1 MKVPATRKPIH
12 PSKKPSTLLGFLL
25 AGVVAL
31 SLAFLAWQFLA
42 PKGAWGTLKAEQILT
57 VVGVLAAVCGWL
69 IAGIINL
76 RNSIRQHTISTLL
89 QSRLSATY
97 MQYADKLSK
106 HYGDYEARKRADPDL
121 EENATDNADILALR
135 YILNYFEFIAI
146 GIKRG
151 DLDEGMLRDS
161 LRGILLKNVSMSM
174 PWICAEQRQSARLY
188 ENLLWLHGRWKP
200 ED

>member
-1 MKVPATRKPIH
+1 MKAQATRKTLR
-12 PSKKPSTLLGFLL
+12 PSRKPSTLLGFLL
-25 AGVVAL
+25 WVVVIL
-31 SLAFLAWQFLA
+31 LVIFLQWQIFS
-42 PKGAWGTLKAEQILT
+42 PKGEWGKLKAEQILAA
-57 VVGVLAAVCGWL
+57 VGVMAAVCGWL

-106 HYGDYEARKRADPDL
+106 HYGEYEARKKSNPALR
-121 EENATDNADILALR
+121 ENATDNVDILALR

-151 DLDEGMLRDS
+151 DLDEDMLRDS
-161 LRGILLKNVSMSM
+161 LRGILLKNVAISR
-174 PWICAEQRQSARLY
+174 PWIMLERVQNRNLY
-188 ENLLWLHGRWKP
+188 ENLLWLHDRWKA
-200 ED
+200 DL

>member
-1 MKVPATRKPIH
+1 MKVPATRKPLH

-25 AGVVAL
+25 MAVVAV
-31 SLAFLAWQFLA
+31 SLLFMGWQFLA
-42 PKGAWGTLKAEQILT
+42 PKGTWGTLKAEQVLT
-57 VVGVLAAVCGWL
+57 VVGVMAAVCGWV
-69 IAGIINL
+69 IAGMINL

-97 MQYADKLSK
+97 MQYADKLSR
-106 HYGDYEARKRADPDL
+106 HYGDYEARKRANPAL
-121 EENATDNADILALR
+121 RENATDNADILALR

-174 PWICAEQRQSARLY
+174 PWIRAEQRQSARLY

>member
-174 PWICAEQRQSARLY
+174 PWIRAEQRQSARLY

>member
-25 AGVVAL
+25 MAVVAV
-31 SLAFLAWQFLA
+31 SLLFMGWQFLA
-42 PKGAWGTLKAEQILT
+42 PKGTWGTLKAEQILT
-57 VVGVLAAVCGWL
+57 VVGVMAAVCGWL

-106 HYGDYEARKRADPDL
+106 HYFDYEARKRADPDL
-121 EENATDNADILALR
+121 QENATDNADILALR

-174 PWICAEQRQSARLY
+174 PWISEQQSQSAHLY